1 MFSWPRKKYET
12 LNTIYIYKNRV
23 LHNLKKIQKW
33 AGDKK
38 IGIVVKSNGYGH
50 GIVEVAKI
58 VDDQDIEFI
67 FADSTYEAL
76 RLKDTGIKTPILI
89 LGFTRPENLEKKKYP
104 FSFMA
109 HSKES
114 LQTIHATQP
123 QSPIHLFFNTGMNR
137 EGFDIDEL
145 EWITTFIKEKNAH
158 IEGIASHFAEA
169 DYMMPTTLTHKQTG
183 NFQTINN
190 HFEQN
195 NIPLKYTYM
204 DASNSIVFGL
214 ETQGNLIRAGR
225 VLYGT
230 GKDHPKYD
238 ELQPALEMVSRI
250 VQIRTIKAGDT
261 VGYAS
266 NFRAPTD
273 MKIALIPIGYQEG
286 LERRLSNKGFMK
298 VHGEICNIVGNISMN
313 YSTINISHVN
323 ADVGDEVVV
332 YSKNRHDPNSLAATA
347 KLCDTIEHEILTRL
361 NHTVR
366 RIVK

>member
-1 MFSWPRKKYET
+1 MFAWPRKKYET
-12 LNTIYIYKNRV
+12 LNTIYIYKDRL
-23 LHNLKKIQKW
+23 LHNFKKIQEW
-33 AGDKK
+33 AGNKK

-50 GIVEVAKI
+50 GIIEIAKI
-58 VDDQDIEFI
+58 VDNQNIEFI

-76 RLKDTGIKTPILI
+76 RLKDAGIKTPILI
-89 LGFTRPENLEKKKYP
+89 LGFTRPENLQKKKYP
-104 FSFMA
+104 FAFMA

-114 LQTIHATQP
+114 LETIHKTQP

-145 EWITTFIKEKNAH
+145 NWITKFITEKNAN

-169 DYMMPTTLTHKQTG
+169 DYMMPTQLTHSQVDT
-183 NFQTINN
+183 FQKIIN
-190 HFEQN
+190 HFEN
-195 NIPLKYTYM
+195 KKIPLKYTYM

-214 ETQGNLIRAGR
+214 ENPGNLIRAGR

-230 GKDHPKYD
+230 GKDHPKYE
-238 ELQPALEMVSRI
+238 ELKPALELVSRI
-250 VQIRTIKAGDT
+250 VQIRTIRAGET

-286 LERRLSNKGFMK
+286 LERRLSNKGFMI
-298 VHGEICNIVGNISMN
+298 VDGTICNIVGNISMN
-313 YSTINISHVN
+313 YSTINISHVE
-323 ADVGDEVVV
+323 AKVGDEVIV
-332 YSKNRHDPNSLAATA
+332 YSKEKSDPNSLAQTA
-347 KLCDTIEHEILTRL
+347 KLCNTIEHEILTRL